1 MTVSGK
7 VRSKFIVDVWERE
20 PEARTLGSGRYD
32 QTEVMGER
40 EGRGEA
46 GAAARRPKC
55 THSDNQNG
63 WIREK

>member
-7 VRSKFIVDVWERE
+7 VRSKLIVDVWERE

-40 EGRGEA
+40 EGRGEV
-46 GAAARRPKC
+46 GAAARRPK
-55 THSDNQNG
+55 
-63 WIREK
+63 